1 MTRTRLILVV
11 TLMAIGAA
19 VGVASTL
26 FSPTLYASSSTLMMF
41 EQRVP
46 EEYVRGGMKDIDS
59 RYVVRLKQQIL
70 TRTRLE
76 RLITDFKLYDAE
88 PMSQRM
94 DDAVKLMRDRI
105 VMESVGDAVTV
116 AFVDP
121 EPKVALRVTE
131 KLASYLVDEQ
141 LRDREMTAENTS
153 QFLKS
158 QLDDVAKRID
168 ETESRVDDARRKG
181 RVPQA
186 LQLDFETLQARYRA
200 LRTMAEDARMSSGME
215 RRQIGQQLIIID
227 PARVSEQPLAQGRHS
242 MGLLGGGIGLLAG
255 LGLAFSRPR
264 G

>member
-1 MTRTRLILVV
+1 MRRYLVLGMV
-11 TLMAIGAA
+11 VLGAA
-19 VGVASTL
+19 AGYGASFTQ
-26 FSPTLYASSSTLMMF
+26 STLYASTSTLMVF

-59 RYVVRLKQQIL
+59 RHVVRLKQQIL

-88 PMSQRM
+88 PRTQRM
-94 DDAVKLMRDRI
+94 DDAVMLMRDRI
-105 VMESVGDAVTV
+105 VLESVGDAVTV
-116 AFVDP
+116 GFVDP
-121 EPKVALRVTE
+121 DPKVALRVTE
-131 KLASYLVDEQ
+131 KLASYLVEEHM
-141 LRDREMTAENTS
+141 RDREVMADNTS
-153 QFLKS
+153 QFLTS

-200 LRTMAEDARMSSGME
+200 LRTMAEDARMSAGME
-215 RRQIGQQLIIID
+215 RRQIGQQFKVID
-227 PARVSEQPLAQGRHS
+227 AARLSEQPVASGQHKLS
-242 MGLLGGGIGLLAG
+242 LLGGGIGLLAG
-255 LGLAFSRPR
+255 LGIAFRRPRPR